1 MWKQRMCFALGFVT
15 VLAGCA
21 ADRIGAPAKSIGSS
35 VTTFQGYL
43 STFQDSLADEQDFE
57 RATIASTTAERDLDV
72 AWTKQMQVEWMIASA
87 KRGSDIFTM
96 LQSQG
101 KDEVAPLLAPTTSAA
116 PPAPISLPVDK
127 LVTVATTMKQLSKG
141 QSTKASFEELVN
153 SIEQAKTKS
162 QTAPPSA
169 PNK

>member
-1 MWKQRMCFALGFVT
+1 MPLARVGLSLKQSPPSSKRPASLRSRRESTDMWKQRMCFALGFVT

-57 RATIASTTAERDLDV
+57 RATIAITTAERDLDV

-96 LQSQG
+96 LQSQ
-101 KDEVAPLLAPTTSAA
+101 
-116 PPAPISLPVDK
+116 
-127 LVTVATTMKQLSKG
+127 
-141 QSTKASFEELVN
+141 
-153 SIEQAKTKS
+153 
-162 QTAPPSA
+162 
-169 PNK
+169 